1 MEGLK
6 MSYKEKISDV
16 KVPNYTKGQER
27 FNTISHLIGIPLAII
42 IFIIGLVALASQKF
56 NASYFLGVL
65 IFVITIIDVYFV
77 SSLYHSTPL
86 DSFNKK
92 LFRVLDHCTIY
103 LLIAGTYTPI
113 CVVLMSE
120 HVIGLI
126 MLLIEWGLAALGI
139 FLNALFFKSKVVQI
153 ISLAL
158 YLIMGWLVLFCGGF
172 IYMTPLSFGFIL
184 AGGIIYSIGSI
195 LYSVGKK
202 NLWFH
207 CIFHVFVLIS
217 TIIQAIGV
225 MSLFF

>member
-1 MEGLK
+1 

-27 FNTISHLIGIPLAII
+27 FNTISHLIGIPLAIV

-172 IYMTPLSFGFIL
+172 IYMTPLSFGFVL

-217 TIIQAIGV
+217 TIVQAIGV

>member
-1 MEGLK
+1 

-27 FNTISHLIGIPLAII
+27 FNTISHLIGIPLAIV

-126 MLLIEWGLAALGI
+126 MLLIEWGLSALGI

-172 IYMTPLSFGFIL
+172 IYMTPLSFGFVL

>member
-27 FNTISHLIGIPLAII
+27 FNTISHLIGIPLAIV

-172 IYMTPLSFGFIL
+172 IYMTPLSFGFVL

>member
-172 IYMTPLSFGFIL
+172 IYMTPLSFGFVL

>member
-1 MEGLK
+1 

-42 IFIIGLVALASQKF
+42 VFIIGLVALASQKF

-172 IYMTPLSFGFIL
+172 IYMTPLSFGFVL

-217 TIIQAIGV
+217 TIVQAIGV

>member
-1 MEGLK
+1 

-27 FNTISHLIGIPLAII
+27 FNTISHLIGIPLAIV

-172 IYMTPLSFGFIL
+172 IYMTPLSFGFVL

>member
-1 MEGLK
+1 

-27 FNTISHLIGIPLAII
+27 FNTISHLIGIPLAIV

-126 MLLIEWGLAALGI
+126 MLLIEWGLSALGI

-172 IYMTPLSFGFIL
+172 IYMTPLSFGFVL

-217 TIIQAIGV
+217 TIVQAIGV

>member
-1 MEGLK
+1 

-172 IYMTPLSFGFIL
+172 IYMTPLSFGFVL

-217 TIIQAIGV
+217 TIVQAIGV

>member
-1 MEGLK
+1 

-172 IYMTPLSFGFIL
+172 IYMTPLSFGFVL

-217 TIIQAIGV
+217 TIVQAFGV

>member
-172 IYMTPLSFGFIL
+172 IYMTPLSFGFVL

-217 TIIQAIGV
+217 TIVQAIGV